1 MASKVR
7 IGFVGAGGIANAHRE
22 ALEKVPDAQI
32 VAVTDASVD
41 AAQALAAKSGA
52 TVYPSATS
60 MAKDGG
66 LDAMFILLPPF
77 AHGEAEHAALTH
89 NIPFFCEKPVG
100 LDEGFLAE
108 IAQAVRQQQL
118 LTSVGYMNRYR
129 QSVNRVKEI
138 LATEPAILAFGG
150 WWGGSPGNHPWW
162 TDKAKSGGQFHEQA
176 THTVDIARY
185 LFGEA
190 VEVYAAAA
198 NGFNKGITGYIM
210 DDAVSVVIRFASGG
224 VANLMASVSSNAG
237 GSLFLD
243 LHSLNHNFKFTD
255 WNHHVVIHA
264 KGSDSV
270 EIKGEEG
277 IFSIEDAAFVAALQ
291 TGDRSLIRSDYA
303 DGVKTSLVSLAAN
316 RSLQSGKP
324 VAL

>member
-1 MASKVR
+1 MANKVR

-22 ALEKVPDAQI
+22 ALEKVPDSQI
-32 VAVTDASVD
+32 VAVTDASLD
-41 AAQALAAKSGA
+41 AATAMGVKTGA
-52 TVYPSATS
+52 TVFPSAS
-60 MAKDGG
+60 AMAKDAG

-77 AHGEAEHAALTH
+77 AHGEAEHAALKH

-100 LDEGFLAE
+100 LDEGFLKE
-108 IAQAVRQQQL
+108 IATAVSNQNL

-138 LATEPAILAFGG
+138 VASEPAILAFGG

-162 TDKAKSGGQFHEQA
+162 TDKSKSGGQFHEQA

-198 NGFNKGITGYIM
+198 NGFNKGIPNYTM
-210 DDAVSVVIRFASGG
+210 DDAVSVTIRFANGG
-224 VANLMASVSSNAG
+224 VANLMSSVTSNAG

-243 LHSLNHNFKFTD
+243 VHSLNHNFHFTE
-255 WNHHVVIHA
+255 WNHNVAIRA
-264 KGSDSV
+264 KGAEPI
-270 EIKGEEG
+270 EIQGEEG
-277 IFSIEDAAFVAALQ
+277 IFSIEDAAFIAAIQ
-291 TGDRSLIRSDYA
+291 TGDRSLVRSDYT
-303 DGVKTSLVSLAAN
+303 DGMKSALVSLASN
-316 RSLQSGKP
+316 QSLVTGKP
-324 VAL
+324 VSL